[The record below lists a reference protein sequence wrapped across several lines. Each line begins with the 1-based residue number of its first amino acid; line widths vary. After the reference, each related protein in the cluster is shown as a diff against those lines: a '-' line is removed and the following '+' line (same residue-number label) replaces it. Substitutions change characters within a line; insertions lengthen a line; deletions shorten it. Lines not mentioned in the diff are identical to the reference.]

1 MEFGNEVKSDDE
13 QMDISK
19 KVREIMKY
27 YEAAL
32 TILRASFNVFN
43 IMWMALQMFEWI
55 SIIAVIKFESS
66 LNIEEYE
73 NNLQKSKE
81 ARQELNRRENCIWNA
96 FRLILGF
103 YFVMMFSVKLS
114 GAFSIVDANLMD
126 GNNFLA
132 ELD

>member
-13 QMDISK
+13 QIDISK

-73 NNLQKSKE
+73 NNLQKSKV

-114 GAFSIVDANLMD
+114 GAFSIVDAKWMG